1 MAIIRVYVHKMMK
14 VVQQWTCCSSEFLL
28 KNACILQLILSCY
41 SIYKIYQKSTSVL
54 TQIQKQTRKLF
65 IKCMKLSALNKNLN
79 GTIQFT
85 TNSLFF
91 WYADMIWLL
100 YCQKV
105 VICTCTY
112 LNDWMDHAHMKSQ
125 LVHVYSSIMTAS
137 LNLALL
143 HKNSFIQEFR

>member
-1 MAIIRVYVHKMMK
+1 MNFFYSNPLKQVLFPICMAIIRVYVHKMMK

-85 TNSLFF
+85 TNSLFY

-105 VICTCTY
+105 VIYMY
-112 LNDWMDHAHMKSQ
+112 LHVSKRLDGSYAH
-125 LVHVYSSIMTAS
+125 L
-137 LNLALL
+137 
-143 HKNSFIQEFR
+143 

>member
-1 MAIIRVYVHKMMK
+1 MIFFLIQIHSSKFCSLICMAIIQVYVHKMME

-41 SIYKIYQKSTSVL
+41 SIYKIYQKSSSVL

-105 VICTCTY
+105 VIYMYLSKWLDGSCSYVEPASTC
-112 LNDWMDHAHMKSQ
+112 
-125 LVHVYSSIMTAS
+125 I
-137 LNLALL
+137 
-143 HKNSFIQEFR
+143 

>member
-1 MAIIRVYVHKMMK
+1 MICMAIIRVYVHKMMK

-28 KNACILQLILSCY
+28 KNACILQLILSRY

-85 TNSLFF
+85 TNSLFY

-105 VICTCTY
+105 VIYMY
-112 LNDWMDHAHMKSQ
+112 LSKRLDGSC
-125 LVHVYSSIMTAS
+125 SSVEPAS
-137 LNLALL
+137 T
-143 HKNSFIQEFR
+143 STWI

>member
-1 MAIIRVYVHKMMK
+1 MNFIIQIFIQIHQSKFCSLICMAIIRVYVHKMMK

-28 KNACILQLILSCY
+28 KNACILQLILSRY

-85 TNSLFF
+85 TNSLFY

-105 VICTCTY
+105 VIYMY
-112 LNDWMDHAHMKSQ
+112 LSKRLDGSYAH
-125 LVHVYSSIMTAS
+125 L
-137 LNLALL
+137 
-143 HKNSFIQEFR
+143 